1 MFNKS
6 VKYILFKEINL
17 INKNKSLQKLIANIP
32 NILTISRL
40 ILTFPLILFLEI
52 NKSNIVFALII
63 LGGITDYFDG
73 FFARKLNL
81 KTKFGAILDP
91 LTDKIFLL
99 IPLLWLSK
107 IDSIPFWS
115 LAIILFRELIISA
128 LRATTIDGLPASQL
142 GKYKTSFFFI
152 ALVIFFLPFKI
163 DLLSNLGLIF
173 YWLGFILT
181 LITFIDYLR
190 VKKKAI

>member
-1 MFNKS
+1 MLNKNNNI
-6 VKYILFKEINL
+6 KNL
-17 INKNKSLQKLIANIP
+17 IENIP

-40 ILTFPLILFLEI
+40 FLTFPLIIFLEI
-52 NKSNIVFALII
+52 NKANLVFTLII

-73 FFARKLNL
+73 YFARKLSL
-81 KTKFGAILDP
+81 KTKFGAIIDP

-99 IPLLWLSK
+99 IPLLWLCK
-107 IDSIPFWS
+107 MGTIPFWS

-128 LRATTIDGLPASQL
+128 LRATMKDGLPASQL
-142 GKYKTSFFFI
+142 GKYKTFFFFI
-152 ALVIFFLPFKI
+152 ALVIFFQPFSI
-163 DLLSNLGLIF
+163 DILSSLGITF

-190 VKKKAI
+190 VKKKTI